1 MTNKICKLHR
11 MERRE
16 VFMKII
22 DEMKKAGWQQLNI
35 DKPEKNNIFVM
46 YSTGNDGT
54 KNNYIE
60 LRPYDSLAKNPTLSS
75 PYDIREPKVQY
86 TDGSYRLIRGYD
98 KESGF
103 GTGEEIWF
111 SLVFHHGKAYN
122 SNVSTVLKYEK
133 YMVDLYLYV
142 DKDTVI
148 YCVYANDDEIPSDK
162 GKTTIGFLG
171 LPDESYQPELFSP
184 YSTPF
189 SVLLSAGAYGDKA
202 AHVTDNSKFAPP
214 STNSRQIN
222 TFFWD
227 KVFLKAPSN
236 EGKIVLTPLYIGNN
250 TDGFRGKYD
259 GFYIY
264 KGSGYIYGDIL
275 EVIEN
280 DEVQKYKLFYT
291 YGSTISG
298 AQYNSFTEYAV
309 ALRIE

>member
-22 DEMKKAGWQQLNI
+22 NEMKKAGWQQLND
-35 DKPEKNNIFVM
+35 DKPNKNNIFVM

-60 LRPYDSLAKNPTLSS
+60 LRPYDSNIKNSQLSS
-75 PYDIREPKVQY
+75 AFDIRDPNVVFA
-86 TDGSYRLIRGYD
+86 DGSYRLIRGYD
-98 KESGF
+98 KDGGI
-103 GTGEEIWF
+103 GTGEEVWF
-111 SLVFHHGKAYN
+111 PLVFLHGKANYTSGPTN
-122 SNVSTVLKYEK
+122 INYKE
-133 YMVDLYLYV
+133 YMVDLYLYA
-142 DKDTVI
+142 DKDSVI
-148 YCVYANDDEIPSDK
+148 YCVYANDDEIPSEK
-162 GKTTIGFLG
+162 GRTTIGFLG

-184 YSTPF
+184 YSTSF
-189 SVLLSAGAYGDKA
+189 SVLLSGGAYGDKY
-202 AHVTDNSKFAPP
+202 AHVTDNSKFAR
-214 STNSRQIN
+214 SSINSRQIS

-236 EGKIVLTPLYIGNN
+236 EGKMVLTPLYIGNN
-250 TDGFRGKYD
+250 VDGFRGKYD

-280 DEVQKYKLFYT
+280 NEVQKYKLFYT
-291 YGSTISG
+291 YGSTIIGS
-298 AQYNSFTEYAV
+298 QYNSFNEFAV